1 MAFRCGKNIHI
12 IKYEV
17 QNTNAIPKE
26 ISASTCANT
35 KSRNVTVIEIAN
47 IRNRENNSKSR
58 NAKFEVD
65 KKNMQSRQKQYS
77 KLRKRNRSRDAAAL

>member
-1 MAFRCGKNIHI
+1 MWRFVAEKNIHI

-47 IRNRENNSKSR
+47 IRNREMQNSKST
-58 NAKFEVD
+58 KKICKVD
-65 KKNMQSRQKQYS
+65 KNNIQ
-77 KLRKRNRSRDAAAL
+77 N